1 MRGSMSYHSG
11 LAAEDAVARHYTR
24 NGHDVTERRW
34 RSKAGEID
42 LIAKKDG
49 NVIFIE
55 VKKSRSF
62 ESAAQMLNERQMR
75 RIAHSADVY
84 LAGEPAGRDS
94 PARFDVALV
103 NNQGAISILE
113 NAFCA

>member
-1 MRGSMSYHSG
+1 MSGAISYHSG
-11 LAAEDAVARHYTR
+11 LAAEDAVARHYART
-24 NGHDVTERRW
+24 GHDVAERRW

-42 LIAKKDG
+42 IIAKKDG
-49 NVIFIE
+49 NVIFVE

-62 ESAAQMLNERQMR
+62 ESAAQMLNQRQMR
-75 RIAHSADVY
+75 RIYHSADVY

-94 PARFDVALV
+94 DARFDVALV
-103 NNQGAISILE
+103 DGRGEISIVE